1 MPFIFIRRVL
11 VICIVAVVAVA
22 TGVGQAE
29 PSASHM
35 QPEDWKVLKHWLDA
49 NKSKLRPATVAD
61 CEDRGGLSQAYAEWG
76 SDYHPYY
83 RIDDFN
89 RDGRD
94 DFAVA
99 LVDPAKKK
107 DRFTIA
113 TFHGGK
119 TAPAFLQPNR
129 DLTKRC
135 LHAAVGLIV
144 MSLSDQNDCVIYLWS
159 GKRYVTK
166 NCETPP
172 EEKRSLIST
181 EILIC

>member
-1 MPFIFIRRVL
+1 MSSIFIRRVL
-11 VICIVAVVAVA
+11 VICMVAFVAVG
-22 TGVGQAE
+22 TGLGQAE
-29 PSASHM
+29 LSASHM

-49 NKSKLRPATVAD
+49 NKSKLRPATIAD
-61 CEDRGGLSQAYAEWG
+61 CDDPAGLSQAHAEWG

-89 RDGRD
+89 RDGHD

-99 LVDPAKKK
+99 LIDPAKKK

-113 TFHGGK
+113 IFHGGK

-129 DLTKRC
+129 DLTKRG
-135 LHAAVGLIV
+135 LHAGAGLIV
-144 MSLSDQNDCVIYLWS
+144 MFLSDQNDCIINLWD
-159 GKRYVTK
+159 GKRYITK

-172 EEKRSLIST
+172 EER
-181 EILIC
+181 